1 MKKAR
6 FCAVL
11 VLLTVC
17 VTSFAQFTNSS
28 SVSSSA
34 SGNDEWGTFWLEW
47 NPSSL
52 KPSKGD
58 SQSFTGLSAGFSH
71 AFSLSSG
78 SPLFLEGGLG
88 IQYSFYS
95 VDGDDYYDDE
105 MSIKVNW
112 LSLKVPV
119 NFVYRYNL
127 PNSNISLCP
136 FAGVTLRFNLSGKM
150 KYEYEGYDYE
160 GYDYEEDEYYDDSE
174 ELDLFDKD
182 DMGSKDATWK
192 RFQIGWQIGAKALFN
207 NKVTLGVS
215 YGSDFSEI
223 VKKTKINTT
232 TVSLGFIF

>member
-1 MKKAR
+1 M
-6 FCAVL
+6 
-11 VLLTVC
+11 
-17 VTSFAQFTNSS
+17 
-28 SVSSSA
+28 
-34 SGNDEWGTFWLEW
+34 
-47 NPSSL
+47 
-52 KPSKGD
+52 
-58 SQSFTGLSAGFSH
+58 
-71 AFSLSSG
+71 
-78 SPLFLEGGLG
+78 G
-88 IQYSFYS
+88 IQYSFFS
-95 VDGDDYYDDE
+95 LDGEEADLDE
-105 MSIKVNW
+105 DESIKFNW

-136 FAGVTLRFNLSGKM
+136 FAGVTLRFNLFGKM
-150 KYEYEGYDYE
+150 KYEYE

-207 NKVTLGVS
+207 NKVSLGVS

>member
-17 VTSFAQFTNSS
+17 ATSFAQFTNSS

-34 SGNDEWGTFWLEW
+34 SGSDKWSSFWVEY

-52 KPSKGD
+52 NPSKGD
-58 SQSFTGLSAGFSH
+58 NQSFTGLSAGFSR
-71 AFSLSSG
+71 AFSLSSS

-88 IQYSFYS
+88 IQYSFFS
-95 VDGDDYYDDE
+95 VDGGDDEDYDDYGYYYDDE

-112 LSLKVPV
+112 LSLKVPL
-119 NFVYRYNL
+119 NFVYRYNI
-127 PNSNISLCP
+127 PNSNIALCP
-136 FAGVTLRFNLSGKM
+136 FAGVTLRFNLFGKQ
-150 KYEYEGYDYE
+150 KLEW
-160 GYDYEEDEYYDDSE
+160 EDETE
-174 ELDLFDKD
+174 EYDLFDKD
-182 DMGSKDATWK
+182 DMGSQDATWK

-207 NKVTLGVS
+207 NKVSLGVS

-223 VKKTKINTT
+223 LKKTKVNTA

>member
-17 VTSFAQFTNSS
+17 ATSFAQFTNSS

-34 SGNDEWGTFWLEW
+34 SGSDEWSSFWVEY

-52 KPSKGD
+52 NPSKGD
-58 SQSFTGLSAGFSH
+58 NQSFTGLSAGFSR
-71 AFSLSSG
+71 AFSLSSS

-88 IQYSFYS
+88 IQYSFFS
-95 VDGDDYYDDE
+95 VDEDYYDDE
-105 MSIKVNW
+105 VSIKVNW
-112 LSLKVPV
+112 LSLKVPL
-119 NFVYRYNL
+119 NFVYRYNI
-127 PNSNISLCP
+127 PNSNIALCP
-136 FAGVTLRFNLSGKM
+136 FAGVTLRFNLFGKQ
-150 KYEYEGYDYE
+150 KLEWD
-160 GYDYEEDEYYDDSE
+160 DEDE
-174 ELDLFDKD
+174 ELDLFNKD
-182 DMGSKDATWK
+182 DMGSSDATWK
-192 RFQIGWQIGAKALFN
+192 RFQIGWQIGAKVLFN

-223 VKKTKINTT
+223 VKKTKVNTT

>member
-17 VTSFAQFTNSS
+17 ATSFAQFTNSS

-34 SGNDEWGTFWLEW
+34 SGSDEWSSFWVEY

-52 KPSKGD
+52 NPSKGD
-58 SQSFTGLSAGFSH
+58 NQSFTGLSAGFSR
-71 AFSLSSG
+71 AFSLSSS

-88 IQYSFYS
+88 IQYSFFS
-95 VDGDDYYDDE
+95 LDGEEADLDE
-105 MSIKVNW
+105 DESIKFNW

-136 FAGVTLRFNLSGKM
+136 FAGVTLRFNLFGKM
-150 KYEYEGYDYE
+150 KYEYE

-207 NKVTLGVS
+207 NKVSLGVS